1 MKRFTT
7 IASAS
12 ALALALTAGS
22 ASAGSG
28 DVPSGNH
35 VAAKQCQAEKQ
46 ADRAAFEATY
56 GAKRTMREC
65 KRANREEGEETA
77 QNAAQECRAERE
89 ADPDA
94 FAETYGTNENGRNA
108 FGKCVSSKVR
118 EEAEE
123 DAERFDNAAAQ
134 CRAEREADP
143 DAFAET
149 YGTNANRR
157 NAFGKCVSRTA
168 REMEDEDDS
177 ATGAEENAS

>member
-28 DVPSGNH
+28 DVPSGNQ

-56 GAKRTMREC
+56 GAKHTMREC
-65 KRANREEGEETA
+65 KRANREEGAETA
-77 QNAAQECRAERE
+77 QNAAQECRAERD
-89 ADPDA
+89 ADEGA
-94 FAETYGTNENGRNA
+94 FTETYGTNENGRDA

-118 EEAEE
+118 EEVED
-123 DAERFDNAAAQ
+123 DAETFQNAAQ
-134 CRAEREADP
+134 ECRVERTSDPEA
-143 DAFAET
+143 FEET
-149 YGTNANRR
+149 YGTNGNRR
-157 NAFGKCVSRTA
+157 NAFGKCVSRTV
-168 REMEDEDDS
+168 REMEDES
-177 ATGAEENAS
+177 EEIAS